1 MQNTQ
6 RVDRVYCLPPDLL
19 VEQIRAVVED
29 IPPDAAKIGALGNLE
44 VLLAVA
50 KIAGEFR
57 FPLVVDP
64 VMISKHGAPLMSPE
78 ARSAFIDRLVPCA
91 TLITP
96 NLFEA
101 AALTG
106 EAIAGVDG
114 MRRAAER
121 LCRLGARAVL
131 VKGGHLEGTATD
143 VLLAD
148 GEFYEYEAARVDT
161 PHTHGTGCTYSA
173 AITACL
179 AAGCAL
185 PEAVRLS
192 KQFITEAIRT
202 NPGLGKG
209 NGPVNHHVRAPSSI
223 GAPEKG

>member
-44 VLLAVA
+44 ILLAVA
-50 KIAGEFR
+50 KIAAEFR

-78 ARSAFIDRLVPCA
+78 ARSAFLDRLAPLA

-106 EAIAGVDG
+106 EAITSVDG

-121 LCRLGARAVL
+121 LCGLGARAVL
-131 VKGGHLEGTATD
+131 VKGGHLEGKATD
-143 VLLAD
+143 VLLVD
-148 GEFYEYEAARVDT
+148 GEFYEYEGARVET
-161 PHTHGTGCTYSA
+161 LHTHGTGCTYSA

-179 AAGCAL
+179 AVGCAL
-185 PEAVRLS
+185 PEAVRRS
-192 KQFITEAIRT
+192 KGFIAEAIRT
-202 NPGLGKG
+202 SPGLGKG
-209 NGPVNHHVRAPSSI
+209 NGPVNHHGSAI
-223 GAPEKG
+223 

>member
-6 RVDRVYCLPPDLL
+6 RVDRVHCLPPDLL
-19 VEQIRAVVED
+19 IGQIRAVVED

-44 VLLAVA
+44 LLLAVA
-50 KIAGEFR
+50 EIAAEFR

-64 VMISKHGAPLMSPE
+64 VMISKHGAALMSVE
-78 ARSAFIDRLVPCA
+78 ARSAFLDRLAPLA
-91 TLITP
+91 TLLMP

-106 EAIAGVDG
+106 EPVAGVDG

-131 VKGGHLEGTATD
+131 VKGGHLEGMATD
-143 VLLAD
+143 ILLAD
-148 GEFYEYEAARVDT
+148 GEFYEFNGVRVDT
-161 PHTHGTGCTYSA
+161 VHTHGTGCTYSA

-179 AAGCAL
+179 ATGFAL
-185 PEAVRLS
+185 PEAVRRS
-192 KQFITEAIRT
+192 KQFISEAILT

-209 NGPVNHHVRAPSSI
+209 NGPVNHHAGVYPR
-223 GAPEKG
+223 